1 MPARGSQISSMT
13 GRMKARDSGRI
24 ALGVRS
30 HSGWAAYVLL
40 GGRASLPTLL
50 ARGRMELC
58 DPSISGAKQPFHT
71 AEPMAFPDGERFIG
85 ECARATAAF
94 AERALMGF
102 VRQHGAIS
110 ACCVLTASGR
120 PLPDLKSI
128 LASHALIHAAEG
140 EFYRD
145 AIVHAAEKSGIS
157 VERLRERDMVA
168 ASERLPGT
176 ETERKVRL
184 EEFGRQVGPPWRQDE
199 KLSALAGWMAL
210 AARPAPPGTR
220 KSRVLA

>member
-1 MPARGSQISSMT
+1 
-13 GRMKARDSGRI
+13 MKARDSGRI

-40 GGRASLPTLL
+40 GGRASSPILL
-50 ARGRMELC
+50 ARGRIELC
-58 DPSISGAKQPFHT
+58 DPSIAGAKQPFHT
-71 AEPMAFPDGERFIG
+71 AEPMPFPSGERFISQC
-85 ECARATAAF
+85 ERATAVLAQKAF
-94 AERALMGF
+94 LGF
-102 VRQHGAIS
+102 ARQRGAIS

-120 PLPDLKSI
+120 PLPDLKAI

-140 EFYRD
+140 EFYRN
-145 AIVHAAEKSGIS
+145 AIALAAEKVGIA
-157 VERLRERDMVA
+157 VERLRERDVVA

-176 ETERKVRL
+176 QDDRKARL

-210 AARPAPPGTR
+210 AARPAAAGTR
-220 KSRVLA
+220 KGRVLA